1 MTSCLPPTAVRRSGC
16 RVRILS
22 TPGPDAVPEG
32 AKAGPAQPSI
42 PPEHRSGGPIH
53 SNPTHIYNPRHSLRG
68 HKTKRRSA
76 AASNVPCHTSILR
89 AHAHRH
95 EWRVNPEAGRVGS
108 GRRIKQSGPPG
119 GACLAR
125 VLCHIIN
132 ILRMNGRNRTS
143 GAQDHIYVLTY
154 KSRMRAES
162 TACVHGSAR
171 TQMKSPRNGPAA
183 ESSARGVRL
192 LLPSFFFSSCW
203 TFHRP
208 HRRQR
213 IRSLGASCER
223 ASHRVPRRP
232 RAHVRMH
239 RALVAAPLCARTGPR
254 KVRSLRS
261 RDIHRRAAPLSA
273 LRGAAP

>member
-1 MTSCLPPTAVRRSGC
+1 M
-16 RVRILS
+16 
-22 TPGPDAVPEG
+22 
-32 AKAGPAQPSI
+32 
-42 PPEHRSGGPIH
+42 
-53 SNPTHIYNPRHSLRG
+53 
-68 HKTKRRSA
+68 
-76 AASNVPCHTSILR
+76 
-89 AHAHRH
+89 
-95 EWRVNPEAGRVGS
+95 GS
-108 GRRIKQSGPPG
+108 GRRIKQAGPPG

-132 ILRMNGRNRTS
+132 IPRMNGRNRAS
-143 GAQDHIYVLTY
+143 GAHAGRTTY
-154 KSRMRAES
+154 LEYLVDGS
-162 TACVHGSAR
+162 VHGSAR

-192 LLPSFFFSSCW
+192 LLLSFFFSSCW

-213 IRSLGASCER
+213 IRSLGASRER

-239 RALVAAPLCARTGPR
+239 RAVVAAPLCTRTGPR

-261 RDIHRRAAPLSA
+261 RDIHQRAVPLSA